1 MKPQP
6 PVTSAVPTPLPLIPR
21 LPYSPTPMQKT
32 SIPRGFFP
40 VVLVAILAVGLL
52 KALLPVP
59 ILPAQ
64 ADSSAKSD
72 PAESYIAGFFRATV
86 ETAAQPQSDEIATK
100 AVKALLLR
108 EIPLDDTARF
118 MLGRLW
124 PTDNKAAGRRFQD
137 QFQDFIAEVV
147 TRGLRANPTLALE
160 VKGSHSRDDGSTL
173 VLSMLTL
180 PSGSTM
186 PVDWKVA
193 QDPARGTFQ
202 VIDITVAGINAPMA
216 LRSMA
221 EVSLAETDID
231 GLIPRWRTTLA
242 RRAPTSNAGNSANA
256 PQ

>member
-1 MKPQP
+1 MH
-6 PVTSAVPTPLPLIPR
+6 R
-21 LPYSPTPMQKT
+21 LKT
-32 SIPRGFFP
+32 SMPRDFFP
-40 VVLVAILAVGLL
+40 VVLPAILVAILAAGLL
-52 KALLPVP
+52 KALLPAP

-86 ETAAQPQSDEIATK
+86 ETAAQPQSDETAIN
-100 AVKALLLR
+100 AVKALLVR

-118 MLGRLW
+118 MLGRRW
-124 PTDNKAAGRRFQD
+124 PTDNNEAGRRFQD
-137 QFQDFIAEVV
+137 EFQDFVAEVV
-147 TRGLRANPTLALE
+147 TRGLRANPALALA

-180 PSGSTM
+180 PSGTTL

-193 QDPARGTFQ
+193 RDPAHGTFQ
-202 VIDITVAGINAPMA
+202 IVDITVAGINAAMA

-221 EVSLAETDID
+221 EVTLTETDID
-231 GLIPRWRTTLA
+231 GLIPRWRTALA
-242 RRAPTSNAGNSANA
+242 RRAPTSGGANSANA

>member
-1 MKPQP
+1 M
-6 PVTSAVPTPLPLIPR
+6 
-21 LPYSPTPMQKT
+21 
-32 SIPRGFFP
+32 PRGFFQ
-40 VVLVAILAVGLL
+40 VVLAVILAAGLL
-52 KALLPVP
+52 KALLPAP

-86 ETAAQPQSDEIATK
+86 ETAAAPQSDETATK
-100 AVKALLLR
+100 AVKTLLLR

-118 MLGRLW
+118 LLGRLW
-124 PTDNKAAGRRFQD
+124 PSDNKEAGRRFQD
-137 QFQDFIAEVV
+137 QFRDFVAEAV
-147 TRGLRANPTLALE
+147 TKGLRDNPTLALE
-160 VKGSHSRDDGSTL
+160 VKGSRSRDDGTTL

-180 PSGSTM
+180 PSGTTL

-202 VIDITVAGINAPMA
+202 VVDITVAGINAAMA

-221 EVSLAETDID
+221 EVTLAETDID
-231 GLIPRWRTTLA
+231 GLIPRWRTALA
-242 RRAPTSNAGNSANA
+242 RHQRPPAAESANA